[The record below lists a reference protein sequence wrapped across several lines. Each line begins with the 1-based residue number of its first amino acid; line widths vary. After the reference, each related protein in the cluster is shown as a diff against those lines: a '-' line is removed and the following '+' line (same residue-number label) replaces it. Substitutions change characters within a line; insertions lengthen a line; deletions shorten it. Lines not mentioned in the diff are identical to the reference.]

1 MARSG
6 IHYEEVKSVAET
18 LLGRGLHP
26 TIQRVREQLGT
37 GSNTTIS
44 EHLKH
49 WQRDMAETPKAI
61 LPPNIPDAVMT
72 ALDSFWKIAV
82 QYAEAAFEEQR
93 AVAVQAVAEAEQSR
107 DAALVA
113 QRQAQAEANE
123 LRQHLDTAQTTAHD
137 LANRLM
143 MEQERR
149 TVAETA
155 IDAAEQR
162 VQAATETVVHIR
174 AETEARVEQLEAAL
188 QQTRADS
195 EQQLAQAQ
203 HRFND
208 ERQRGEANEARL
220 MQLLDRDRTDHAAE
234 RQVFANE
241 RDDWKNQAKIWQA
254 RLDAQQRENTD
265 AHTALATA
273 EERQRGL
280 DGEIRQLRV
289 AFQAVENKHLDL
301 LLAAEV
307 LRGELKAALDEQQ
320 HLRQRLEHQR
330 QVAAER
336 QIPPN
341 AD

>member
-1 MARSG
+1 MLCKRS
-6 IHYEEVKSVAET
+6 
-18 LLGRGLHP
+18 
-26 TIQRVREQLGT
+26 
-37 GSNTTIS
+37 
-44 EHLKH
+44 LK
-49 WQRDMAETPKAI
+49 RNKA
-61 LPPNIPDAVMT
+61 VT
-72 ALDSFWKIAV
+72 
-82 QYAEAAFEEQR
+82 R
-93 AVAVQAVAEAEQSR
+93 
-107 DAALVA
+107 LVA

-234 RQVFANE
+234 RQVLPMNGMTG
-241 RDDWKNQAKIWQA
+241 K
-254 RLDAQQRENTD
+254 
-265 AHTALATA
+265 
-273 EERQRGL
+273 
-280 DGEIRQLRV
+280 IRQKSGRR
-289 AFQAVENKHLDL
+289 D
-301 LLAAEV
+301 
-307 LRGELKAALDEQQ
+307 
-320 HLRQRLEHQR
+320 
-330 QVAAER
+330 
-336 QIPPN
+336 
-341 AD
+341 

>member
-6 IHYEEVKSVAET
+6 IHYEDVKNAAES

-44 EHLKH
+44 EHLKR

-82 QYAEAAFEEQR
+82 QHAEAAFEEQR
-93 AVAVQAVAEAEQSR
+93 AIALQVVAEAEQIR

-123 LRQHLDTAQTTAHD
+123 LRQQINAAQTTAHD

-143 MEQERR
+143 VEQERR

-155 IDAAEQR
+155 IYAAEQR
-162 VQAATETVVHIR
+162 VQAATETVAQIR
-174 AETEARVEQLEAAL
+174 AETEARIWQLEAAL
-188 QQTRADS
+188 QQTRVDS

-203 HRFND
+203 QRFDD

-220 MQLLDRDRTDHAAE
+220 MQLLDRDRIDHAAE
-234 RQVFANE
+234 RQIFANE
-241 RDDWKNQAKIWQA
+241 RDDWKNQAKAWQA
-254 RLDAQQRENTD
+254 RLEAQQRENIDTH
-265 AHTALATA
+265 AALATA
-273 EERQRGL
+273 EERRRGL
-280 DGEIRQLRV
+280 DAETRQLR
-289 AFQAVENKHLDL
+289 AALQAVENKHLDA
-301 LLAAEV
+301 LLAAET
-307 LRGELKAALDEQQ
+307 LRGELKAALDDQQ
-320 HLRQRLEHQR
+320 RLRQLLEHER
-330 QVAAER
+330 QAIAER
-336 QIPPN
+336 PVSPKAN
-341 AD
+341 